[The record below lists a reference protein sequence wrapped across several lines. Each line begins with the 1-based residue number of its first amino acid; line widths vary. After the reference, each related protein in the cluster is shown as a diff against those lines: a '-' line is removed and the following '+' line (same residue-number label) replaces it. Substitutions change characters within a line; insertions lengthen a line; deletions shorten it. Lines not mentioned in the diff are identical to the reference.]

1 MLRFKDSRTWA
12 KQSSHSKFRTKM
24 LTLNICGL
32 LIVTISSMLII
43 NCSKIFIS
51 KTGSK
56 PGDSKASRKS
66 GSSNT
71 VTSRS
76 SASQVD
82 VSHKLKKDGEKKT
95 KIVEFVIRKK
105 KSNEE
110 IKTDLKSIT
119 DEEDPFKKRYREKQ
133 EEQLKGKVEQYFSN
147 VGEKEKDL
155 SVYGMDRTQLK
166 KDTEKTQ
173 GMTRTTATQALK

>member
-1 MLRFKDSRTWA
+1 MDYTKGELLQYIAEEAISTMKSSRFIIVPIRLKRPGHAS
-12 KQSSHSKFRTKM
+12 KQD
-24 LTLNICGL
+24 
-32 LIVTISSMLII
+32 
-43 NCSKIFIS
+43 CSKIFIS